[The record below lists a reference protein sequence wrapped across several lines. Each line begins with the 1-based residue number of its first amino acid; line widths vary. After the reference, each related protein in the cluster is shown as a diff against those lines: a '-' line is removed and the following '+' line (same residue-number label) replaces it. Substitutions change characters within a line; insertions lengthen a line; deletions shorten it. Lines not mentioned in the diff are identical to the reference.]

1 MNSFFAMMS
10 RMKYIDRWA
19 LMRNSRNEN
28 LSEHSLEVSM
38 IAHAL
43 AVIGNTRLN
52 KELDAEKAAVLGM
65 YHDATEI
72 ITGDMP
78 TPVKYY
84 NKEIKNTYKD
94 IELEA
99 SRTLLK
105 MLPEIM
111 QGAYREIFEKQEK
124 DAYLWKLV
132 KAADKLSAYIKCVE
146 EEQTGNLEFVR
157 AKEQTLCHIRRM
169 ELPEADLFLEYFM
182 DAYGKNLDELTG
194 GEA

>member
-1 MNSFFAMMS
+1 
-10 RMKYIDRWA
+10 
-19 LMRNSRNEN
+19 
-28 LSEHSLEVSM
+28 
-38 IAHAL
+38 
-43 AVIGNTRLN
+43 
-52 KELDAEKAAVLGM
+52 M

-84 NKEIKNTYKD
+84 NAEIKNTYKN
-94 IELEA
+94 IEHRA
-99 SRTLLK
+99 SETLLG
-105 MLPEIM
+105 MLPEQM
-111 QGAYREIFEKQEK
+111 QGVYREIFEKQEQ
-124 DAYLWKLV
+124 DGYLWRLV
-132 KAADKLSAYIKCVE
+132 KAADKLSAYIKCME

-157 AKEQTLCHIRRM
+157 AKEQTLRHIRQM